1 MEFLDDFLQ
10 LPIYLNPLLREEIN
24 YLTYIVNFIIQKL
37 YSDSLYAEIYFLWIY
52 TYEYLYFNI
61 NFDMKHMIRIK
72 DSPP

>member
-37 YSDSLYAEIYFLWIY
+37 YSDSLYIEIYFLGIY

-61 NFDMKHMIRIK
+61 NFDMTHMIRIK

>member
-10 LPIYLNPLLREEIN
+10 LPIYPNPLLREEIN

-37 YSDSLYAEIYFLWIY
+37 YFDSLYIEIYFLEIY

-61 NFDMKHMIRIK
+61 NFDMTHMIRIK